1 MQIAKGFDLLVEE
14 QRKMNE
20 LLRTQN
26 DLLRM
31 QCEWLELLA
40 KGQENGVIH

>member
-14 QRKMNE
+14 QRKTNE

-31 QCEWLELLA
+31 QCELLELLA